1 MFDHLTVAAN
11 VGFSPRATPERT
23 AALTDALDL
32 TGLVNRPVGECSG
45 GQAQRVAVARALYRR
60 ARLALPVVAFDEPS
74 AALDAE
80 TEASLWRALRAE
92 ADGGAVVL
100 LISHRDSA
108 RAIADQVIDLA
119 AAEVP
124 A

>member
-1 MFDHLTVAAN
+1 M
-11 VGFSPRATPERT
+11 
-23 AALTDALDL
+23 
-32 TGLVNRPVGECSG
+32 
-45 GQAQRVAVARALYRR
+45 
-60 ARLALPVVAFDEPS
+60 VAFDEPS